1 MSAGF
6 RHHRNDFGAQPVRDK
21 CQIGVRHTTQIGKKV
36 NAVKGGRMGPPH
48 RVSPVKRDAALAA
61 HGTRFLF
68 FTGREPGREYAQSSG
83 RIWTQTRDMSGDL
96 HRPAQDWLRRQYQR
110 RRDRQLRG
118 IW

>member
-21 CQIGVRHTTQIGKKV
+21 CQIGVRHTTQIGRKV
-36 NAVKGGRMGPPH
+36 NAVKGGRMGPAH

-83 RIWTQTRDMSGDL
+83 RIWTQTS
-96 HRPAQDWLRRQYQR
+96 
-110 RRDRQLRG
+110 
-118 IW
+118 